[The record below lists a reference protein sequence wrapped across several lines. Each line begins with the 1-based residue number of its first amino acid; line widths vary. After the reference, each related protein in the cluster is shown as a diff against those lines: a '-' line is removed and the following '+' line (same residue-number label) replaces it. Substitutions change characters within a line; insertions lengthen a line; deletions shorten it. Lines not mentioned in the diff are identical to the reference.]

1 MSVMSNW
8 CQTDKQRRIKFA
20 KKPTT
25 SALRVLRVLR
35 AMWQNDEIYQGKCHE
50 SFKRISKA
58 IQDEELG
65 HSIQNS
71 SDTGVLSV
79 ALGRTLQSWRD
90 SIDIQQAKEA
100 TCLRPYQ
107 EFREW
112 HLEIGIAAFLQ
123 VSELRSSDQSFI
135 WGRSRSTSF
144 NDVQGPAN
152 PQTFCARAQMSD
164 VFISRFCLHQSPSC
178 IVGGSFVLS
187 KHTWV
192 QSGGQLVRCM
202 LLSEIF
208 FQIEWLPCLQTAV
221 DVSKDS
227 RSMHLPIWSMCFAES
242 CCSSRTMPLW
252 SYLSCPLSH
261 FI

>member
-8 CQTDKQRRIKFA
+8 CQTDKQRRRKFA

-90 SIDIQQAKEA
+90 SIEIQQAKEA

-112 HLEIGIAAFLQ
+112 HLEIGIAAFWSFLQ

-164 VFISRFCLHQSPSC
+164 VFISRFCLHQSPSH

-208 FQIEWLPCLQTAV
+208 F
-221 DVSKDS
+221 
-227 RSMHLPIWSMCFAES
+227 R
-242 CCSSRTMPLW
+242 
-252 SYLSCPLSH
+252 
-261 FI
+261 

>member
-8 CQTDKQRRIKFA
+8 CQTDKQRRRKFA

-25 SALRVLRVLR
+25 SALRVLWVLR

-90 SIDIQQAKEA
+90 SIEIQQAKEA

-112 HLEIGIAAFLQ
+112 HLEIGIAAFLIFFA
-123 VSELRSSDQSFI
+123 SFWTEIFWSKLHLRSVAIDFFQRRAGPGQSTDI
-135 WGRSRSTSF
+135 LRPS
-144 NDVQGPAN
+144 AN
-152 PQTFCARAQMSD
+152 
-164 VFISRFCLHQSPSC
+164 
-178 IVGGSFVLS
+178 
-187 KHTWV
+187 
-192 QSGGQLVRCM
+192 VRCVYFKI
-202 LLSEIF
+202 LSSSISVTHCRWVFCSIQAHLSAKRWSAGQMHVALWDF
-208 FQIEWLPCLQTAV
+208 FQIDGSLACKRQ
-221 DVSKDS
+221 
-227 RSMHLPIWSMCFAES
+227 
-242 CCSSRTMPLW
+242 
-252 SYLSCPLSH
+252 
-261 FI
+261 